1 MLHSVYPNIDKF
13 GVTILNDGSRLLTTN
28 YRHSEYLSIQG
39 KSYYFEIDKNF
50 AAGEALWIKF
60 TPPTN
65 KTVEVLVRQMS
76 PDLAGCKYELFRDT
90 TGFSIISPVTVEPF
104 IIGGAPASSTLNII
118 TTPTTIGTK
127 YVTPIFIGKGGG
139 QNANS
144 RVGGTNSSESGFWIY
159 PPNSVGFFGRLT
171 NTSGAINN
179 IVFRFEFGEV

>member
-1 MLHSVYPNIDKF
+1 MLSSIDTNVDQFKAVLPE
-13 GVTILNDGSRLLTTN
+13 GENRLLTIN
-28 YRHSEYLSIQG
+28 YRHVEYLSIMG
-39 KSYYFEIDKNF
+39 KSFYFEIDKDF
-50 AAGEALWIKF
+50 AVGESLWIKF

-90 TGFSIISPVTVEPF
+90 TGFSIISTVTVEPF
-104 IIGGAPASSTLNII
+104 IIGGAPSSSTLNII